1 MASILAQGTIPPS
14 LAKSTLHSVVAC
26 NSAEVMAQV
35 RAMVNQTPGVDVIAE
50 CSNGKEALRTCLQ
63 QKPDLLFIDM
73 QIGDTVRS
81 KSRKR
86 SKAMLRRVFYS

>member
-73 QIGDTVRS
+73 QIGGYGAIEV
-81 KSRKR
+81 
-86 SKAMLRRVFYS
+86 A